1 MDIFPISLEK
11 TIFVIFPCKYHR
23 SFYDNEISWQ
33 RDFFCRV
40 TEVIWVLKHFANQ
53 VSSYLIPTFTGDESP
68 ASRHDFF
75 QKLAYRL
82 CMSGVIFSRMV
93 LQRKK
98 YFQWST
104 SRWVGNV
111 NSLENAITGRLLLK
125 KIAHIMWYT
134 PFGKTRQNSLRRV
147 TFLSPSSVDKTLDL
161 CRRNEVGNIMWP
173 ALIVNN
179 DWTGC
184 IIHTS
189 INNI

>member
-1 MDIFPISLEK
+1 MIM
-11 TIFVIFPCKYHR
+11 KYPDKE
-23 SFYDNEISWQ
+23 F
-33 RDFFCRV
+33 FFCRV

-111 NSLENAITGRLLLK
+111 NSLENAIKGRLLLK
-125 KIAHIMWYT
+125 KNCTYYVVHTIW
-134 PFGKTRQNSLRRV
+134 QNATKQLAASDFFITIECGQNTWLMQKKRSRKYNV
-147 TFLSPSSVDKTLDL
+147 ASPDS
-161 CRRNEVGNIMWP
+161 
-173 ALIVNN
+173 
-179 DWTGC
+179 
-184 IIHTS
+184 
-189 INNI
+189 